1 MGVSQSTDLPFHFQK
16 VSECKAFFSLSYF
29 LFLIYS
35 FILTVGPKSKVES
48 VIQSYNDGEYD
59 FGIDYSVVMHITGY
73 DENDARELIQAH
85 NKNDTGL

>member
-1 MGVSQSTDLPFHFQK
+1 MYVL
-16 VSECKAFFSLSYF
+16 
-29 LFLIYS
+29 
-35 FILTVGPKSKVES
+35 GPKSKIES

-73 DENDARELIQAH
+73 DVEASKELIKAH

>member
-1 MGVSQSTDLPFHFQK
+1 MGVSQSTDLPAHFQK
-16 VSECKAFFSLSYF
+16 ISECKSISYF
-29 LFLIYS
+29 YLSVLLTVLFL
-35 FILTVGPKSKVES
+35 GPKSKVES

-59 FGIDYSVVMHITGY
+59 FGIDFSVVMHITGY

>member
-1 MGVSQSTDLPFHFQK
+1 MV
-16 VSECKAFFSLSYF
+16 F
-29 LFLIYS
+29 L
-35 FILTVGPKSKVES
+35 GPKSKVES

-59 FGIDYSVVMHITGY
+59 FGIDYSVVMNITGY